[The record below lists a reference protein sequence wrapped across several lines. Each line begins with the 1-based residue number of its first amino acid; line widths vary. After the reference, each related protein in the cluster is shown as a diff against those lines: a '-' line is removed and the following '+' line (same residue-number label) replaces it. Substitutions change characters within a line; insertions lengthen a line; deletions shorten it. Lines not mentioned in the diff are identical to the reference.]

1 MTCKAGYGRLRL
13 LTLTIIIN
21 YAEQEMRRMKEAF
34 WPDFLAENRESDE
47 AEQRILAA
55 MMRSIKK
62 EGAAADYDNARQARH
77 EPFDGHGRTY
87 IKALVDEE
95 LLERGG
101 RRVNGDLPEF
111 RDADQWRAWIIAKL
125 AAIHN
130 LI

>member
-1 MTCKAGYGRLRL
+1 MVIKVVV
-13 LTLTIIIN
+13 
-21 YAEQEMRRMKEAF
+21 
-34 WPDFLAENRESDE
+34 
-47 AEQRILAA
+47 
-55 MMRSIKK
+55 SIY
-62 EGAAADYDNARQARH
+62 DRYYYRDDNARQARH

-95 LLERGG
+95 LLERGA

-130 LI
+130 